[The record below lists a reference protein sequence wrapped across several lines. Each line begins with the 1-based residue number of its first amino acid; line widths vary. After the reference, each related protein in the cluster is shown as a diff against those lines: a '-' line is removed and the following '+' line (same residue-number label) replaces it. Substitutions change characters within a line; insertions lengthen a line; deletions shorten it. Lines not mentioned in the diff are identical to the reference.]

1 MTVVAVQGEF
11 EVVRGPATLSTYELR
26 RGGSRVRWS
35 AFAHGLTETPDL
47 RETLADA
54 LRKAEAAA
62 YFFEC
67 APWSAGSDPEVEWVL
82 VPTRSFEGGTPD
94 PSPFRDHFDP
104 QRPVSVFPSLRG
116 DAVLVVPR
124 SMGDPAPYLH
134 LASFVREASP
144 SHVDALFAAVGQA
157 LCDRRR
163 LHPATIWL
171 STAGLGV
178 DWLHVRLDSRPKY
191 YRHEPYRAGG

>member
-1 MTVVAVQGEF
+1 L
-11 EVVRGPATLSTYELR
+11 PTYHLR
-26 RGGSRVRWS
+26 RNGSRVRWS
-35 AFAHGLTETPDL
+35 AFVRGLTDSPDL
-47 RETLADA
+47 RATVADA
-54 LRKAEAAA
+54 LRNAEAAA

-94 PSPFRDHFDP
+94 PSAFRDHFDP
-104 QRPVSVFPSLRG
+104 QRTVSVFPSLRG

-124 SMGDPAPYLH
+124 PMGDPAPYLH
-134 LASFVREASP
+134 LASFVRDASP
-144 SHVDALFAAVGQA
+144 SQVDALLAAVGQA
-157 LCDRRR
+157 LGERRR